1 MAVARA
7 IHVQPTETAFP
18 VLDESVLSELQ
29 TLGADVVAEIFAL
42 FVTDVPTRLAKLQ
55 QAIDTRSGDA
65 VLREAHGLKGSALAV
80 GAARLANLCLAIEHD
95 AREGQLDQAAARSV
109 GLDAA
114 FADVRYAMK
123 DIRVA
128 GA

>member
-1 MAVARA
+1 
-7 IHVQPTETAFP
+7 VQPTETAFP

-55 QAIDTRSGDA
+55 QAIDARSGDA
-65 VLREAHGLKGSALAV
+65 ILREAHGLKGSALAV

-95 AREGQLDQAAARSV
+95 AREGQLDRAAARSV

-123 DIRVA
+123 GARVA